1 MYGYENKS
9 GLLGSTVVGFVFY
22 SSINVGVTI
31 FYQVGERCRI
41 CIPITTTTVFN
52 QSNFLK
58 MMVLKVIVVD
68 KIVVS

>member
-31 FYQVGERCRI
+31 FYQVGERCR
-41 CIPITTTTVFN
+41 FAY
-52 QSNFLK
+52 QSPPLYLTK
-58 MMVLKVIVVD
+58 AI
-68 KIVVS
+68 S